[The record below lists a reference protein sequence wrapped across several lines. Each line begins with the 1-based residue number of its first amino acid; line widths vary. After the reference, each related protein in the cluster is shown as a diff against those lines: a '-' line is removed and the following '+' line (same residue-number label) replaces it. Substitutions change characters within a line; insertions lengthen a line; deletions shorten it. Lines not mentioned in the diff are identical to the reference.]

1 MRRMEILS
9 IRLEHIDLDKQI
21 IYIPKAKAGARE
33 QPITAH
39 LAELSAGVY

>member
-9 IRLEHIDLDKQI
+9 MRLERIDLAKHV

-39 LAELSAGVY
+39 LGSF